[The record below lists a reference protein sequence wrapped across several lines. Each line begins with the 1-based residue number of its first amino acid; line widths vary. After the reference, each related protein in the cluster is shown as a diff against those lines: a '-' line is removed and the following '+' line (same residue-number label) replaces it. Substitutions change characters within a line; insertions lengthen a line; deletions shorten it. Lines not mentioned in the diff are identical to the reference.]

1 MLFEHTKTHT
11 INSMTRTAIFSLVFL
26 CSLFVTASDLSEL
39 RNIKSENYKINP
51 SWFIEHPL
59 DGIYDVQV
67 KIVQHPKQRGW
78 GPTTSAVF
86 TNKCCIS
93 YIKDNASYKVLF
105 YDSKTGEMQ
114 FPSGNASATASI
126 MGDLSQIGSSNA
138 FNYIFEWSEKSCR
151 VIIDNVWNFSFNLWL
166 PQDLIEFTFG
176 KYNGTDISYQMN
188 FVKEY
193 PTQSMI
199 SEVIA
204 QSQRKQIEEALPTE
218 WSGTCTAIGKD
229 LVVTNYHV
237 VENAKSLSINNP
249 ETDGNLFYTAQ
260 IVLIDK
266 VNDLA
271 VLRVTDS
278 NFKGFKIKYGMKYNI
293 ADIGSDIFVLGY
305 PLIETMGKD
314 IKLTTG
320 VISAKTG
327 FQGDVSQYQ
336 ISAAVQPGNSGGPLF
351 DNKGNLIGIV
361 SSKHRGTENVGYAI
375 KLNYLKNLLDSSNSP
390 ITTISNNVISTLT
403 LPEKIKAI
411 TPCVM
416 IIKATCSN

>member
-1 MLFEHTKTHT
+1 M
-11 INSMTRTAIFSLVFL
+11 
-26 CSLFVTASDLSEL
+26 
-39 RNIKSENYKINP
+39 
-51 SWFIEHPL
+51 
-59 DGIYDVQV
+59 
-67 KIVQHPKQRGW
+67 
-78 GPTTSAVF
+78 
-86 TNKCCIS
+86 
-93 YIKDNASYKVLF
+93 
-105 YDSKTGEMQ
+105 
-114 FPSGNASATASI
+114 
-126 MGDLSQIGSSNA
+126 
-138 FNYIFEWSEKSCR
+138 
-151 VIIDNVWNFSFNLWL
+151 
-166 PQDLIEFTFG
+166 
-176 KYNGTDISYQMN
+176 
-188 FVKEY
+188 
-193 PTQSMI
+193 
-199 SEVIA
+199 
-204 QSQRKQIEEALPTE
+204 
-218 WSGTCTAIGKD
+218 
-229 LVVTNYHV
+229 
-237 VENAKSLSINNP
+237 ENAKSLSINNP

>member
-1 MLFEHTKTHT
+1 M
-11 INSMTRTAIFSLVFL
+11 V
-26 CSLFVTASDLSEL
+26 ASDLSEISYNL
-39 RNIKSENYKINP
+39 IKRFKKEP

-86 TNKCCIS
+86 TDKCVLSDSDDGIMVAYFDPNTGDIRYPNGNS
-93 YIKDNASYKVLF
+93 KV
-105 YDSKTGEMQ
+105 
-114 FPSGNASATASI
+114 TASI
-126 MGDLSQIGSSNA
+126 VGKLKQIGNSSA
-138 FNYIFEWSEKSCR
+138 YNYHFMFSNELRRIN
-151 VIIDNVWNFSFNLWL
+151 IDNVWNFSIKLWL
-166 PQDLIEFTFG
+166 PQDLIEMTFG
-176 KYNGTDISYQMN
+176 KYNGTDILFELN

-218 WSGTCTAIGKD
+218 WSGSCIAIGKD
-229 LVVTNYHV
+229 LVATNYHV
-237 VENAKSLSINNP
+237 VEDAKTLTVCNP
-249 ETDGNLFYTAQ
+249 ETEGNIDYNAQ
-260 IVLIDK
+260 VVMTDK
-266 VNDLA
+266 FNDLA
-271 VLRVTDS
+271 ILRVKDTRF
-278 NFKGFKIKYGMKYNI
+278 NGFNIKYGLKYDV
-293 ADIGSDIFVLGY
+293 AEIGSDVFVLGY

-320 VISAKTG
+320 VISAKSG

-390 ITTISNNVISTLT
+390 ITTISKNVISTLT